1 MRAFRIACTVGVLA
15 LLAAA
20 CSSSGAGPV
29 SDGSYVGYA
38 SSAGTAPAATL
49 SIAGTSLT
57 VDQGGSSTP
66 YTISDGAA
74 EYTVCGDGGTGTPS
88 PLSGAMTVESI
99 ELAEPAIFG
108 DCGITAPDRVTIVDL
123 DSFDD
128 TLGFPFVRWV
138 EFCDTSDDDC

>member
-1 MRAFRIACTVGVLA
+1 MRALRIICAFGALA

-20 CSSSGAGPV
+20 CSSSGPAAV
-29 SDGSYVGYA
+29 SDGNYLGYA

-49 SIAGTSLT
+49 SITGSSLT
-57 VDQGGSSTP
+57 VDQGGSSSP
-66 YTISDGAA
+66 YTISDGTA

-88 PLSGAMTVESI
+88 PLSGAMAVESI
-99 ELAEPAIFG
+99 EMAEPAIFG

-128 TLGFPFVRWV
+128 TLGFPFTRWV